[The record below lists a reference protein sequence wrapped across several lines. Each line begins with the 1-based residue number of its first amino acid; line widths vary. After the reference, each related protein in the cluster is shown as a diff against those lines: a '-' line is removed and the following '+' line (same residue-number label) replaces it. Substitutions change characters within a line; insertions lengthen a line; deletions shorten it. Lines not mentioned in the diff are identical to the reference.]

1 MAAGRLVA
9 ALSLSLLA
17 LLCFAAGAMPDGQA
31 GGRGPQLMVGTQ
43 PTDPKQMPAGVN
55 RYMIHVKEGQKQ
67 MELVQAALKQ
77 RMGPSYTERDAMK
90 LIPLIVVDMDRHD
103 LEELLSSD
111 AFEDVRELMSSA
123 VIEPDGVVSI
133 PELPQQ
139 DVQGLTHKVPHAVP
153 KGRAQ

>member
-1 MAAGRLVA
+1 MILYH
-9 ALSLSLLA
+9 
-17 LLCFAAGAMPDGQA
+17 
-31 GGRGPQLMVGTQ
+31 TQ
-43 PTDPKQMPAGVN
+43 SCTDARRQ
-55 RYMIHVKEGQKQ
+55 GQKQ

-103 LEELLSSD
+103 LEELLSSE

-139 DVQGLTHKVPHAVP
+139 DVQGLTTQQELSQTTFCWGRGRHPHC
-153 KGRAQ
+153 